1 MFVALLVAVLRLDL
15 LLHAACAR
23 RIAAP
28 VALLQQDTHRK
39 RLEEGKVEVPPADIE
54 KDHDGFAWWPHEHTA
69 MEESNESSSMD
80 GPIRDGAG
88 LARVLASSPT
98 VSNASSSAQTSSRR
112 AITFVTFY
120 DPFFDTNLGTTSL
133 WKDRHN
139 LPHEWLVLK
148 IREHGGL
155 SASYAEAQRVARH
168 SLIIFLHPDVI
179 LPEDWYHQF
188 MLKLEALEALDPNW
202 GVLGTAGVPETWAGP
217 SPNFIA
223 SNIVDFVNHFNS
235 GSENLQVQ
243 SLDEHLLVLRKGS
256 PVFDENLP
264 GFDLY
269 GSDIVLSAKKA
280 GMKSY
285 LLPLLLFHKTV
296 DVDGAPYQSDTWYS
310 KIGDPSFRERVH
322 KTQWYLSQ
330 KWCPSGLLPV
340 YGCAFNVW
348 CNMDRPYESTY

>member
-1 MFVALLVAVLRLDL
+1 
-15 LLHAACAR
+15 
-23 RIAAP
+23 
-28 VALLQQDTHRK
+28 
-39 RLEEGKVEVPPADIE
+39 VPPGEIHQ
-54 KDHDGFAWWPHEHTA
+54 DHDGYDWWPHEHTA
-69 MEESNESSSMD
+69 MEGGNESIDTDVLSRD
-80 GPIRDGAG
+80 DLLAGPVAVG
-88 LARVLASSPT
+88 PT
-98 VSNASSSAQTSSRR
+98 VSIASSSSRTSTQR
-112 AITFVTFY
+112 AITFVTIY

-133 WKDRHN
+133 WKERHN

-148 IREHGGL
+148 NRQNINGISTL
-155 SASYAEAQRVARH
+155 YAEAQRVARH

-188 MLKLEALEALDPNW
+188 MLKLQALEALDPEW
-202 GVLGTAGVPETWAGP
+202 GVLGTAGVPEGWSGP

-223 SNIVDFVNHFNS
+223 SNIVDFVNHFYS
-235 GSENLQVQ
+235 GSDDLQVQ

-256 PVFDENLP
+256 PLFDEKLP

-296 DVDGAPYQSDTWYS
+296 DVDGAPYQADTWFS
-310 KIGDPSFRERVH
+310 KIGELSFRERVH

-348 CNMDRPYESTY
+348 CDVERPYESTYLATAHKAGN